1 MPIGE
6 AKKLGAMALFGEKY
20 GENVRVVTMGD
31 YSMEFCGG
39 THLTNT
45 AQAGLFKIVSESGV
59 AAGVRRIEAVTGSNY
74 IEFMKK
80 REEMLFDTAKIF
92 KVNNISDLTVKAA
105 QFMDELKAQKQ
116 QIEEL
121 RAKLS
126 KGEADEILN
135 SKKDISG
142 VSLIVAQQEGA
153 SVEMLRNLCDEIKN
167 KFADAPVVIVLSS
180 VADGKITFLASA
192 NKAAV
197 AKGAHA
203 GNIIREVTKA
213 AGGSGGGKP
222 DMAQGGGKDAS
233 KISEAL
239 SLAEEVLKG
248 QL

>member
-1 MPIGE
+1 
-6 AKKLGAMALFGEKY
+6 
-20 GENVRVVTMGD
+20 MGD

-59 AAGVRRIEAVTGSNY
+59 AAGVRRIEAVTGTNY
-74 IEFMKK
+74 LEYMAK
-80 REEMLFDTAKIF
+80 REELLKETAKVL
-92 KVNNISDLTVKAA
+92 KVNNLSDLTIRAN
-105 QFMDELKAQKQ
+105 QFVDEMKAQKQ
-116 QIEEL
+116 QMDEL

-135 SKKDISG
+135 SAKDVSG
-142 VSLIVAQQEGA
+142 VALITAQKEGA
-153 SVEMLRNLCDEIKN
+153 TVDMLRNLCDEIKN
-167 KFADAPVVIVLSS
+167 KYAENPVVIVLSNL
-180 VADGKITFLASA
+180 ADDKITFLASA

-233 KISEAL
+233 KIADAIAL
-239 SLAEEVLKG
+239 AQEVLKG